1 MTTGTDQ
8 RTKIRDVKI
17 NPHLV
22 RVNKGEINEVENC
35 SLAGF
40 SDCEESP
47 SQVKTPLMGNCDFE
61 KLLEY
66 DYGMVPEKN
75 EEYSPSI
82 NTKDLDE
89 KISEG
94 PFMTAITIYNK
105 KSMAS

>member
-1 MTTGTDQ
+1 MTSGTDH
-8 RTKIRDVKI
+8 RTKIRDLKI
-17 NPHLV
+17 NPHLA
-22 RVNKGEINEVENC
+22 RVNKGVINEVENC

-40 SDCEESP
+40 SDYEESP
-47 SQVKTPLMGNCDFE
+47 SQDKTPLMGNCDFE

-66 DYGMVPEKN
+66 DYGLVPEKN

-94 PFMTAITIYNK
+94 PFMRVFTIYNK